1 VKKTVLLS
9 MGVVSAIIANL
20 TLPVMAAE
28 DTATSIASV
37 TINEIVSVTLAD
49 PSPDGVN
56 FGSVNDGTTGNPDLD
71 NDSAAG
77 YAIQVQVGSETNVN
91 VSVNIKGEN
100 FTNGSGGTIY
110 ISNAYF
116 STFNEFGGANTM
128 ETSYK
133 YVGSVSAGG
142 GNVDVFHWLD
152 VPDGTAPGTYQSTF
166 TYQAT
171 T

>member
-1 VKKTVLLS
+1 MKKTVLLS
-9 MGVVSAIIANL
+9 IGVLSAMIATL

-49 PSPDGVN
+49 PSSDGVN
-56 FGSVNDGTTGNPDLD
+56 FGSVNGDTTGNPDLD
-71 NDSAAG
+71 NNSAAG

-91 VSVNIKGEN
+91 VSVNIKGGD

-116 STFNEFGGANTM
+116 STLNEYGGAITM
-128 ETSYK
+128 DTLYQPL
-133 YVGSVSAGG
+133 GSVSTGG

-152 VPDGTAPGTYQSTF
+152 IPSATAPGTYQSTF

>member
-1 VKKTVLLS
+1 MKKIVLLS
-9 MGVVSAIIANL
+9 MGIVSAIIANL

-49 PSPDGVN
+49 PSADGVN

-91 VSVNIKGEN
+91 VSVNIKGED
-100 FTNGSGGTIY
+100 FTNGDGGTIF

-116 STFNEFGGANTM
+116 NTVNEYGVNMMDTM
-128 ETSYK
+128 YQ
-133 YVGSVSAGG
+133 YLGSISAGG